1 MKAVNFKN
9 SLSRRLLKIVLSIYF
24 VFTLFTTGLH
34 VFIEYTSAMDDVR
47 SELLVTEQAFEDSLA
62 SSLWILDIY
71 QLDITAK
78 GMTKLPLV
86 SGIEVQD
93 ENGKIVLQLGDID
106 FTSKMDED
114 GIFWHEF
121 PLMVLFDDE
130 RRRVGHV
137 RLFSSQKIVF
147 NRIKLGI
154 VILII
159 NAMVKSLVL
168 ILLIAIV
175 FNRLLTKPLERLAID
190 ASNIDLNNIQEKRII
205 VESAE
210 HNELKA
216 LELALNKMIDKIAV
230 SVSDLDTLNKDLED
244 KVSERTEKL
253 NNVIEQ
259 LVKDQS
265 ALEREA
271 SIRLK
276 RERQLL
282 EGGKALQ
289 KSLRDLGTAQNQLV
303 EAEKMASLGSLVAG
317 VAHEINTP
325 IGIGLTG
332 ITHFQY
338 MAKTLEKKYKAGKL
352 SEQDFERY
360 LADSEEI
367 ARSIHIS
374 LDRAAKLVS
383 SFKRV
388 AVDQTHEVLRSF
400 SLREYVEEVLLSLRN
415 KTKLAGILVQ
425 VDCDPTIELN
435 SYPGSWSQIITNFI
449 TNSLIH
455 GYKKGHKGTI
465 RLSFSMRDN
474 MVVFVYADDGL
485 GMDKAVEERI
495 FDPFYTTNR
504 EDGGT
509 GLGLNIVYNLVTQQL
524 KGTITVNSRPYLGTT
539 FTIIIPKDVTV

>member
-24 VFTLFTTGLH
+24 VFTLITTGLH
-34 VFIEYTSAMDDVR
+34 VFIEYSSAMDDVR

-93 ENGKIVLQLGDID
+93 ENGTIVLQLGDLD
-106 FTSKMDED
+106 FSSKMDAD

-121 PLMVLFDDE
+121 PLMVLFDNE
-130 RRRVGHV
+130 KRRVGNV

-159 NAMVKSLVL
+159 NAIAKSLVL
-168 ILLIAIV
+168 ILLIVIV

-190 ASNIDLNNIQEKRII
+190 ARNIDLNNIQETRI
-205 VESAE
+205 VVARGE
-210 HNELKA
+210 HNELKV
-216 LELALNKMIDKIAV
+216 LELALNNMIDKIAA
-230 SVSDLDTLNKDLED
+230 SVSDLDTLNKSLEN
-244 KVSERTEKL
+244 KVAERTERL
-253 NNVIEQ
+253 NDVIAQ

-276 RERQLL
+276 REKQLL

-338 MAKTLEKKYKAGKL
+338 MVKTLAKKYKDGKL
-352 SEQDFERY
+352 ETQDFERF

-367 ARSIHIS
+367 ARSVHIS

-388 AVDQTHEVLRSF
+388 AVDQTHEVLRIF
-400 SLREYVEEVLLSLRN
+400 NLKDYVDGVLLSLKN
-415 KTKLAGILVQ
+415 KTKLAAISVE
-425 VDCDPTIELN
+425 VDCDPSIELS
-435 SYPGSWSQIITNFI
+435 SYPGSWSQIITNFV

-465 RLSFSMRDN
+465 QLSFRLEDDK
-474 MVVFVYADDGL
+474 VVFVYSDDGL
-485 GMDKAVEERI
+485 GMDKAVEERV

-504 EDGGT
+504 EDGGS

-524 KGTITVNSRPYLGTT
+524 KGKITVNSRPYLGTT